1 MIFLILTTIIG
12 LLFVLYLN
20 RGAKYEYLV
29 ENLDSKEFPLKSMYG
44 VGYVWGNGFLKIPTK
59 VYVKFYSEASILYE
73 PKYAEYYAR
82 LTWAQMITFVH
93 LGLTFGFVLRIATN
107 SNLMLFFG
115 VAFAAF
121 CGFYFYSNM
130 GSKVKEIEKECNMEL
145 PEVSSTMALLV
156 NSGMIL
162 NEAWEKIAYSKEG
175 KIYEL
180 MRNACTDMKNG
191 VSEIEA
197 IYKFGVLSGSA
208 EIKKFSSSIAQALE
222 KGGSELGMVLTKQS
236 SEMWDLKRQLML
248 QKGEAAASKL
258 IGPIACI
265 FVGVIILVVAGA
277 LGMLTL

>member
-1 MIFLILTTIIG
+1 MILLIITTIIG

-29 ENLDSKEFPLKSMYG
+29 ENLDKKNYPLKSLYG
-44 VGYVWGNGFLKIPTK
+44 VGYVWENGLIKIPAK
-59 VYVKFYSEASILYE
+59 VYEKFYSEASILYD

-82 LTWAQMITFVH
+82 LVWAQLLTFVH
-93 LGLTFGFVLRIATN
+93 LSLLVGCVVYIISN
-107 SNLMLFFG
+107 SALMLFMG
-115 VAFAAF
+115 IVFAVVF
-121 CGFYFYSNM
+121 GFYFYTYM
-130 GSKVKEIEKECNMEL
+130 EKEVQKIERDCNLEL

-180 MRNACTDMKNG
+180 MRRACDDMKNG
-191 VSEIEA
+191 ASEIEA
-197 IYKFGVLSGSA
+197 IYKFGVLSGSS

-222 KGGSELGMVLTKQS
+222 KGGSELGSVLTKQS
-236 SEMWDLKRQLML
+236 SEMWELKRQLML

-258 IGPIACI
+258 IGPIAFI
-265 FVGVIILVVAGA
+265 FVGIIILVIAGA
-277 LGMLTL
+277 VGMLTL

>member
-1 MIFLILTTIIG
+1 MIVLILTTVIG
-12 LLFVLYLN
+12 LLFVFNLN

-29 ENLDSKEFPLKSMYG
+29 ENLDSKKYPLKSLYG
-44 VGYVWGNGFLKIPTK
+44 VGYAWSNKTFKIPAK
-59 VYVKFYSEASILYE
+59 IYEKFYSESSILYE

-82 LTWAQMITFVH
+82 LTWAQLLTFVH
-93 LGLTFGFVLRIATN
+93 LGLVLGFTLSVVLN
-107 SNLMLFFG
+107 SKFMLFLG
-115 VAFAAF
+115 FALSGF
-121 CGFYFYSNM
+121 CAYYFYSYMQN
-130 GSKVKEIEKECNMEL
+130 KVRDIEKECNLEL

-180 MRNACTDMKNG
+180 MRNACVDMQNG
-191 VSEIEA
+191 VPEIEA
-197 IYKFGVLSGSA
+197 IYKFGVLSGSS

-236 SEMWDLKRQLML
+236 SEMWELKRQLML

-258 IGPIACI
+258 IGPIAFI
-265 FVGVIILVVAGA
+265 FVGVIIIVVAGA